1 MTIDIPDSLGRLMY
15 DDNVTEYTKILLDI
29 FAEKAHTHSQSDITG
44 LETTLAGFLQES
56 DLDNVPKIHPGNW
69 GYTEEKGG
77 SNPTYYDYT
86 FDQIPVNSIKIFSG
100 NLKLSFHSYFTSGK
114 GDRIIL
120 PSGGIY
126 FYAFGCSTS
135 DSSTSTYF
143 NLRSVAVQGGGL
155 SIFEAS
161 DSGPFYLKLLF
172 AIRLS

>member
-1 MTIDIPDSLGRLMY
+1 MEITVPDGMLM
-15 DDNVTEYTKILLDI
+15 NEELIEQLTRQMLDA
-29 FAEKAHTHSQSDITG
+29 FARKTHTHSQSDITG
-44 LETTLAGFLQES
+44 LETTLAGFLKES
-56 DLDNVPKIHPGNW
+56 DLDNVLKIHPENW